1 MKRVA
6 LCLCLGSFFS
16 LPALADAPP
25 LDFAAAYREAL
36 ANDATFA
43 AARSAQQ
50 AGRYYVPQAR
60 AGLLPAIQLAGS
72 TARNQAESTTP
83 DIFGKATTRD
93 TDYISQSHQLSLR
106 QPIWRPANL
115 AQYRLAHAQEA
126 YAEATFSKEWQA
138 LVDRLAKAYLDTLL
152 AEQGRE
158 LARVQKEALVGQLE
172 QAQRFLAAGEGTR
185 TDIDEAQARHDLAES
200 RLIEAE
206 YAVEIARRGLQEL
219 LGRLPGPLARL
230 RDTLPLTLPDG
241 PDGADAWVELAL
253 EHSPELAAQRA
264 SAEAA
269 QREAEKARAG
279 HHPTLDLIAGRNLS
293 ESDTNNTIGSSFD
306 TTYIGVQYMLPIY
319 GGGGVS
325 AGIQIALAN
334 REKAR
339 QQHEA
344 AARALAT
351 QVRKAYA
358 GVVSSAARIRAL
370 AQAVHSA
377 ENSLESTR
385 RGFGAGVRTQIDIL
399 NALDQHYTAQRDH
412 LTARHEFARNWLLLQ
427 LHTGTLDDARLES
440 FSRWFEA
447 GLDSPPRVAG
457 QGNAQ

>member
-1 MKRVA
+1 MKPVA
-6 LCLCLGSFFS
+6 LLCLCLGSFFS

-60 AGLLPAIQLAGS
+60 AGLLPVIQLAGS
-72 TARNQAESTTP
+72 TARNQAENTTP
-83 DIFGKATTRD
+83 DMFGNSTTRD
-93 TDYISQSHQLSLR
+93 IDYISENHQLSLR
-106 QPIWRPANL
+106 QPLWRPASV
-115 AQYRLAHAQEA
+115 AHYRLAHAQEA
-126 YAEATFSKEWQA
+126 YAEATFSKEWLA
-138 LVDRLAKAYLDTLL
+138 LVDRLAQAYLDTLL

-230 RDTLPLTLPDG
+230 RDSHPLTIPDG
-241 PDGADAWVELAL
+241 PGSVDAWVELAL
-253 EHSPELAAQRA
+253 ERSPELAAQRA
-264 SAEAA
+264 NAEAA
-269 QREAEKARAG
+269 QREVEKARAG

-293 ESDTNNTIGSSFD
+293 ESDTNNTIGSRFD

-325 AGIQIALAN
+325 AGVEIARAN
-334 REKAR
+334 QEKAR

-377 ENSLESTR
+377 ENLLESTR
-385 RGFGAGVRTQIDIL
+385 RGFQAGVRTQIDIL

-427 LHTGTLDDARLES
+427 LYTGTLNDARVEA
-440 FSRWFEA
+440 FSHWFEA
-447 GLDSPPRVAG
+447 GVDSRPLEA
-457 QGNAQ
+457 AQP